1 MWFFC
6 LLLRDIPLACVSPKP
21 CQEYISQNRN
31 WVHWQIEIDSIKVLW
46 GEVTLPGREE
56 DRGVK
61 LMRGRVGKSATGT
74 NDSQVLSACMS
85 PWIHIPGRS
94 SYQHVQ
100 VPCAPLGCWC
110 TCMHKV
116 NMFWDGERLVFWVR
130 KGCSEPRVALQTV
143 AVWVFTSFHFWI
155 HMSFFFL
162 GLAFMQYYLLWK
174 P

>member
-1 MWFFC
+1 MAFFVYC
-6 LLLRDIPLACVSPKP
+6 WETSHWLVSPQNPVKS
-21 CQEYISQNRN
+21 ISVRTGTEFD
-31 WVHWQIEIDSIKVLW
+31 WQIEIDSIKVLW
-46 GEVTLPGREE
+46 REVTLPGREE

-61 LMRGRVGKSATGT
+61 LMRGRVGKSGTGT

-110 TCMHKV
+110 TCIHKV
-116 NMFWDGERLVFWVR
+116 NTFWDREWLVFWVR

-143 AVWVFTSFHFWI
+143 AVHFWI
-155 HMSFFFL
+155 YMSFFFFFL
-162 GLAFMQYYLLWK
+162 DLLLCSIICFGNLK
-174 P
+174 S